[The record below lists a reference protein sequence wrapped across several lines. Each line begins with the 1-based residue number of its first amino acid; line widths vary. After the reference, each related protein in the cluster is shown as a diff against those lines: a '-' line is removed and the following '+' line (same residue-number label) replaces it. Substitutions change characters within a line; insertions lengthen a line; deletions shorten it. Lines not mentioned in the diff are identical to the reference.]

1 MDTLDAGLAIGV
13 VLLIFCMVVIAILI
27 KVLYLLNLQNT
38 LKLVSPQHRAIA
50 PGQVWMEL
58 IPFFGIVW
66 QFFVVQ
72 RVGASLKAEF
82 GARGI
87 ATAEAVPGMP
97 LGLIMCICIC
107 CCVLPFISIL
117 AGPAALVLLIIYWA
131 KIAGYKRML
140 LNADSGQLK
149 PSF

>member
-1 MDTLDAGLAIGV
+1 MNTLDAGLAIGF
-13 VLLIFCMVVIAILI
+13 VLLIFGVAVVALLI

-82 GARGI
+82 GSRGI
-87 ATAEAVPGMP
+87 ATAEPVPGMP

-107 CCVLPFISIL
+107 CCLVPFINML

-131 KIAGYKRML
+131 KIAGYRRML
-140 LNADSGQLK
+140 QGTVSQQIN